1 MREASYVLGTKA
13 EGGVKQNVALV
24 AMVTCCCDTFRGGRD
39 RQVLVRESLS
49 EQKSHVGPV
58 MLSVMVHYYP
68 TQYTIQYT
76 LFRNTIYS
84 FPNTFTT
91 ACKCVCSCI
100 REIVVSKIII
110 LASIIIFFLI

>member
-1 MREASYVLGTKA
+1 MFHLITAELRGREASYVLGTKA

-68 TQYTIQYT
+68 IHNPVHT
-76 LFRNTIYS
+76 LWQS
-84 FPNTFTT
+84 HG
-91 ACKCVCSCI
+91 I
-100 REIVVSKIII
+100 RVVHLPWEI
-110 LASIIIFFLI
+110 

>member
-68 TQYTIQYT
+68 IHNPVHTFQKCHLFFSQYFHNCLYV
-76 LFRNTIYS
+76 
-84 FPNTFTT
+84 
-91 ACKCVCSCI
+91 CVFVHS
-100 REIVVSKIII
+100 
-110 LASIIIFFLI
+110 